1 MSKKQAR
8 NTQPAKPAGMKK
20 LEHRGYV
27 IVQSPRNHHVMI
39 GKDGHSVYHAQ
50 VDHPLTDEELRR
62 VVDDYIS
69 LAGIADS
76 IAASVQKVDSSRAN
90 TGPAPKSRKKAA
102 SKTGVKS

>member
-39 GKDGHSVYHAQ
+39 GKDGRTVYNASF
-50 VDHPLTDEELRR
+50 DRPLSDKELRKR
-62 VVDDYIS
+62 VDDYINVTEA
-69 LAGIADS
+69 LA
-76 IAASVQKVDSSRAN
+76 
-90 TGPAPKSRKKAA
+90 
-102 SKTGVKS
+102 

>member
-39 GKDGHSVYHAQ
+39 GKEGRSVYHASYTRQ
-50 VDHPLTDEELRR
+50 LTEEELRQA
-62 VVDDYIS
+62 VDEYITTEQH
-69 LAGIADS
+69 
-76 IAASVQKVDSSRAN
+76 AAE
-90 TGPAPKSRKKAA
+90 KAA
-102 SKTGVKS
+102 GKKGGRK